1 MQYNKLVRDRIPE
14 IIEAKGQT
22 CKTHIAEEM
31 EYAAKLKEKLQEEA
45 AEFVKDDN
53 IEELADLLEVVEAI
67 KKLKGFD
74 SAELEKVRLEKHEKR
89 GGFEKRIILEES

>member
-1 MQYNKLVRDRIPE
+1 MKYNKLVRDRIPE
-14 IIEAKGQT
+14 IIETKGQT
-22 CKTHIAEEM
+22 CKTHIAEEI
-31 EYAAKLKEKLQEEA
+31 EYTTKLKEKLQEEA
-45 AEFVKDDN
+45 AEFAKDDN
-53 IEELADLLEVVEAI
+53 IEELADLMEVVEAI